1 MKNSRRNKKDR
12 GVALISVL
20 LALLLLIVLAFGLMF
35 MSDIDTA
42 INSNYRSEQQAFFA
56 AKAGIEEVRDRMRRT
71 ATNSLDVKNSSMLPT
86 TTASDTGGVL
96 YVINQGDPASTPVQP
111 WTAGTNKYKDDEL
124 CHDGYV
130 FTFANS
136 STPPP
141 DVPCPDPPTA
151 PSAWYTQPSS
161 TAPSPGWNTS
171 TLPFN
176 GTAAALSYKWVRIT
190 WKQNNSIQ
198 GSPTGTNYYTVD
210 GTPPSPPSSTT
221 TNLVCW
227 DGKKEMLL
235 QSPATVCEAMS
246 PVMRPVYLATALAVA
261 NGSRR
266 MVQAELAKTIVPTVP
281 AALALD
287 GPNPVFNSY
296 SSNNSQI
303 IGNDANS
310 TPCLP
315 AGNKPAIGVYDDNA
329 KNYVISQLFKPTNYT
344 GTPPGNIPNPP
355 PSVVN
360 IGPTGVAPNAYGSS
374 GNLNQLAKVSALLDL
389 VNTVTQSADNV
400 VPSNV
405 IPAAGLGTPTNPLI
419 TVVQGD
425 FSMSGHNVVVGAGIL
440 LVEGTLSVSGSP
452 EFDGLVLVIGKGIYY
467 GDGDAV
473 VGGQTLVANITS
485 GVSGDIPGP
494 PLVNLSGGGGAGG
507 TYYDSCKANLGND
520 RIPYRVL
527 ATREIQY

>member
-1 MKNSRRNKKDR
+1 
-12 GVALISVL
+12 
-20 LALLLLIVLAFGLMF
+20 
-35 MSDIDTA
+35 
-42 INSNYRSEQQAFFA
+42 
-56 AKAGIEEVRDRMRRT
+56 
-71 ATNSLDVKNSSMLPT
+71 
-86 TTASDTGGVL
+86 
-96 YVINQGDPASTPVQP
+96 
-111 WTAGTNKYKDDEL
+111 
-124 CHDGYV
+124 
-130 FTFANS
+130 
-136 STPPP
+136 
-141 DVPCPDPPTA
+141 
-151 PSAWYTQPSS
+151 
-161 TAPSPGWNTS
+161 
-171 TLPFN
+171 
-176 GTAAALSYKWVRIT
+176 
-190 WKQNNSIQ
+190 
-198 GSPTGTNYYTVD
+198 
-210 GTPPSPPSSTT
+210 
-221 TNLVCW
+221 VCW
-227 DGKKEMLL
+227 DGKKETLL
-235 QSPATVCEAMS
+235 QSPATVCEAMN
-246 PVMRPVYLATALAVA
+246 PAMRPVYLATALAVA

-296 SSNNSQI
+296 SSNNSQVM
-303 IGNDANS
+303 GNDAS
-310 TPCLP
+310 SQPCPP
-315 AGNKPAIGVYDDNA
+315 AGNKPAIGVYDAAAVTTVTTNLFRPG
-329 KNYVISQLFKPTNYT
+329 NYS
-344 GTPPGNIPNPP
+344 GTPPGPTPP
-355 PSVVN
+355 GLPSVIN
-360 IGPTGVAPNAYGSS
+360 IGPTGVAPNAPGTS
-374 GNLNQLAKVSALLDL
+374 GNLNQLAYVSGLADL

-494 PLVNLSGGGGAGG
+494 PLVNLSGGGGNGG